1 MEDLSCNFI
10 FCDHHMRPLLHTNTN
25 TLHGD
30 PDQGLQPA
38 GKGGIYIYIYGSFLQ
53 EFNITCLSRGRLLGI
68 SDCCEHWLLN
78 LKGGAIFCNITGSK
92 ITVFKH

>member
-10 FCDHHMRPLLHTNTN
+10 FCNHHMRPLLHTNTN

-38 GKGGIYIYIYGSFLQ
+38 GKGGIYIYLRFFSTRIQHYMPQPWSATRF
-53 EFNITCLSRGRLLGI
+53 FRLL
-68 SDCCEHWLLN
+68 
-78 LKGGAIFCNITGSK
+78 
-92 ITVFKH
+92 